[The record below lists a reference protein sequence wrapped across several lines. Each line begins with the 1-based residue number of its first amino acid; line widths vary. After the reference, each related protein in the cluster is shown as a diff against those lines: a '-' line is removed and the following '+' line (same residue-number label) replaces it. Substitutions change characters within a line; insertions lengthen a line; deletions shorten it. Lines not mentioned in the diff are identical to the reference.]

1 MAIPRAVKLEAQQ
14 LLDSKQPAN
23 LKLDKLNGLFL
34 KNGLASYQTISC
46 SQVMVHPSNRGGSML
61 NGHDVK
67 AKGSQIMEQGFRLDL
82 LEASCCAF
90 ELSKL
95 PEVRKEQFDANIQLS
110 KTQEGFL
117 APVQGNELYLSV
129 GGSHTTAYLK
139 AIAHGVVSLEENY
152 MKQQN
157 HPVQRAIDI
166 GWKWLVLSS
175 LLEEEFPSLP
185 LFYSSSLNSSN
196 SAHVAA
202 GEMECLATIAQ
213 YVKLGKSL
221 EQATELTKLGEPACK
236 EYLDTISHFA
246 RLFAGGDQMPLV
258 EFLSSF
264 SNLVAK

>member
-1 MAIPRAVKLEAQQ
+1 
-14 LLDSKQPAN
+14 
-23 LKLDKLNGLFL
+23 
-34 KNGLASYQTISC
+34 
-46 SQVMVHPSNRGGSML
+46 ML

-67 AKGSQIMEQGFRLDL
+67 AKGSQIMEQGLRLDL

-95 PEVRKEQFDANIQLS
+95 PRIRKEQFDANTQLS
-110 KTQEGFL
+110 KAQEGFL

-152 MKQQN
+152 MKQQG
-157 HPVQRAIDI
+157 HPVQRAIDM

-185 LFYSSSLNSSN
+185 LLYSSSLNSSN

-202 GEMECLATIAQ
+202 GE
-213 YVKLGKSL
+213 
-221 EQATELTKLGEPACK
+221 KLGEPACK

-246 RLFAGGDQMPLV
+246 SLFAGGEQMPLV
-258 EFLSSF
+258 EFLLGF
-264 SNLVAK
+264 SNLVFKKLCNGFQVCFPKIM

>member
-23 LKLDKLNGLFL
+23 LKMDKLNGLFL

-67 AKGSQIMEQGFRLDL
+67 AKGSQIMEQGLRLDL
-82 LEASCCAF
+82 LKASSCAF

-95 PEVRKEQFDANIQLS
+95 PAVRKEQFDANIQLS

-129 GGSHTTAYLK
+129 GGSHTTVG
-139 AIAHGVVSLEENY
+139 HGVVSLEENY
-152 MKQQN
+152 MKQQG

-166 GWKWLVLSS
+166 GWKWLALSS

-185 LFYSSSLNSSN
+185 LLYSSSLNSSN

-202 GEMECLATIAQ
+202 EER
-213 YVKLGKSL
+213 VLGYNCPL
-221 EQATELTKLGEPACK
+221 CQAWQELGTS
-236 EYLDTISHFA
+236 Y
-246 RLFAGGDQMPLV
+246 
-258 EFLSSF
+258 
-264 SNLVAK
+264 